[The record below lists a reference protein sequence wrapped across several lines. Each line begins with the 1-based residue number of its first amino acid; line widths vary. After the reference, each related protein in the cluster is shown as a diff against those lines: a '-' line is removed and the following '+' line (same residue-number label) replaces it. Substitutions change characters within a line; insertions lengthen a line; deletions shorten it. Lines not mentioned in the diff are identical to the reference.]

1 VTSPEA
7 VRRAKSHNWQ
17 ELNDQTER
25 CTVCL
30 LILSKSTD
38 LENVPACSGRLVVK
52 R

>member
-1 VTSPEA
+1 VTSTEA
-7 VRRAKSHNWQ
+7 VQRAKSHNWQ

-25 CTVCL
+25 CIECL

-38 LENVPACSGRLVVK
+38 LENVPACTGRVGVK

>member
-1 VTSPEA
+1 MSSPEA

-25 CTVCL
+25 CTACL
-30 LILSKSTD
+30 LILPKSTN
-38 LENVPACSGRLVVK
+38 LENIPACGGRVVVK